1 MGYGGHR
8 SGSLNPD
15 SLQIHNGADDNASG
29 TAGVLELSHKLMM
42 NKRSLGRSI
51 ITICFDAEEKGLL
64 GSKFYTQN
72 PTKNLEQT
80 TLMINMDMIGR
91 LDEKAVTV
99 GGAGCAKDLSDIV
112 EKVQNKHSLKI
123 EKNMSGMDF
132 GRSDHASFYKEN
144 IPALFFFTGAHQDY
158 HKPTDDWDK
167 IDYQGEKDILNFLY
181 DLIIQLSNIE
191 QKLLFTEIIDKSP
204 NNESPSFN
212 VTFGVIPSYG
222 SQKVGMEIDGISRKG
237 GPADKAGMK
246 KGDVI
251 IEINRKK
258 VRNIYDYMARLAE
271 LKHGDEVMV
280 KIIRDKID
288 IELVLNL

>member
-1 MGYGGHR
+1 M
-8 SGSLNPD
+8 
-15 SLQIHNGADDNASG
+15 
-29 TAGVLELSHKLMM
+29 
-42 NKRSLGRSI
+42 GRSI

-64 GSKFYTQN
+64 GSRFYTQN
-72 PTKNLEQT
+72 PTKNLDQT
-80 TLMINMDMIGR
+80 AIMINMDMIGR
-91 LDEKAVTV
+91 LNEKAVTIGGV
-99 GGAGCAKDLSDIV
+99 GSAKNLSDIV
-112 EKVQNKHSLKI
+112 DNVQNKHTLKI

-167 IDYQGEKDILNFLY
+167 IDYQGEKDILMFLY
-181 DLIIQLSNIE
+181 DLIIQLSNIK
-191 QKLLFTEIIDKSP
+191 QKLLFTEIIDKNP

-222 SQKVGMEIDGISRKG
+222 SQKVGMEIDGISKKG

-246 KGDVI
+246 KGDII

-258 VRNIYDYMARLAE
+258 IRNIYDYMARLAE

-280 KIIRDKID
+280 KIIRNKID

>member
-1 MGYGGHR
+1 M
-8 SGSLNPD
+8 
-15 SLQIHNGADDNASG
+15 SG
-29 TAGVLELSHKLMM
+29 T
-42 NKRSLGRSI
+42 
-51 ITICFDAEEKGLL
+51 
-64 GSKFYTQN
+64 
-72 PTKNLEQT
+72 
-80 TLMINMDMIGR
+80 
-91 LDEKAVTV
+91 
-99 GGAGCAKDLSDIV
+99 
-112 EKVQNKHSLKI
+112 
-123 EKNMSGMDF
+123 DF

-144 IPALFFFTGAHQDY
+144 IPALYFFTGAHQDY

-258 VRNIYDYMARLAE
+258 VRNIYDYMARLAD
-271 LKHGDEVMV
+271 LKNGDKIIV
-280 KIIRDKID
+280 KIIRDTEEM
-288 IELVLNL
+288 ELILEL